1 VRRPRLEPETQ
12 FLLLAAAVG
21 AAGALANHAFR
32 RAIGFSHGLFHGR
45 AEDLLSPLGLG
56 WRPLLV
62 VLAPVLGGLAVGL
75 LARLSRSDVGGYAIP
90 SFLEAVNLQAARLSV
105 RLILLR
111 TLAAVLTLG
120 SGGSAGVEGP
130 VASLGGGLGAMVAR
144 TRRLVDERMRLMV
157 ACGASAAIAAAYGAP
172 IAGVFFTQEIVLAGN
187 YDLQNFV
194 RVVVASGTATVVARA
209 LRGDAPLFEV
219 EAFELHSG
227 NELLFYIALGL
238 LCGAIGVFFARSFY
252 WTRDRFAGSRIP
264 VLYRPAVGGLV
275 VGLLALFFPRVLGDG
290 AELIQGMLERT
301 DYTSK
306 AALFLVGL
314 LAAKIMATSA
324 TIGSGGAGGLFGP
337 SLFLGAVLGAGVGAV
352 ANLWAPEWTGLPGH
366 YAIVGMGALLAAT
379 ARAPLT
385 AIFLVF
391 EMTGS
396 SSTAVLPTLIAV
408 AGALYVARKLERD
421 SIDEMELRRRGI
433 HLKGGRE
440 MTALGGVTAERA
452 MNPDFEKV
460 RADLT
465 APALLSLVN
474 RSRSNA
480 FVVVDEHGVM
490 EGMLTLQDLR
500 ILDQQTVADL
510 GHLTIAADL
519 MERSVVTVFTDESL
533 AEALAR
539 MDQHGFRQL
548 PVVLRDQPRL
558 VVGMLSRR
566 HIITAYRRALT
577 EMSDEPPPGL

>member
-1 VRRPRLEPETQ
+1 MRRPRLEPETL
-12 FLLLAAAVG
+12 FLFLAAAVG
-21 AAGALANHAFR
+21 AVGALANHAFR
-32 RAIGFSHGLFHGR
+32 RAIGFSHEFFHGGT
-45 AEDLLSPLGLG
+45 EDLLAPIGLG

-62 VLAPVLGGLAVGL
+62 VIAPVMGGLAVG
-75 LARLSRSDVGGYAIP
+75 ALSRLAKRDVGGYAMP
-90 SFLEAVNLQAARLSV
+90 SFLEAVNLRAARLSI
-105 RLILLR
+105 RNILLR
-111 TLAAVLTLG
+111 TLGAVLTLG
-120 SGGSAGVEGP
+120 SGGSAGVEAP
-130 VASLGGGLGAMVAR
+130 VASLGGAIGAAGAR
-144 TRRLVDERMRLMV
+144 ARRLVGERLRLLV

-209 LRGDAPLFEV
+209 LRGDEPLFTV
-219 EAFELHSG
+219 EPFELHSG

-238 LCGAIGVFFARSFY
+238 GCGAVGVFFARSFY
-252 WTRDRFAGSRIP
+252 WTRDRFSSSRIP
-264 VLYRPAVGGLV
+264 HLYRPAAGGLI
-275 VGLLALFFPRVLGDG
+275 VGLLALASPGVLGDG
-290 AELIQGMLERT
+290 AEVIQTLLETKSFEGR
-301 DYTSK
+301 
-306 AALFLVGL
+306 AALLLVAL
-314 LAAKIMATSA
+314 LAAKIVATSA

-352 ANLWAPEWTGLPGH
+352 ANLWAPEWTGIPGH

-385 AIFLVF
+385 SIFLVF

-408 AGALYVARKLERD
+408 AGALYVARKLEPD
-421 SIDEMELRRRGI
+421 SLEEMELRRRGI
-433 HLKGGRE
+433 HLKAGRDVS
-440 MTALGGVTAERA
+440 ALGSVTAGRA

-460 RADLT
+460 KADLT

-474 RSRSNA
+474 RSLSNA
-480 FVVVDEHGVM
+480 FVVVDDGELM
-490 EGMLTLQDLR
+490 CGMLTIQDLR
-500 ILDQQTVADL
+500 ILDQDTVTDL
-510 GHLTIAADL
+510 GHLTIATDL
-519 MERSVVTVFTDESL
+519 MERNVVAVFTDESL

-548 PVVLRDQPRL
+548 PVVLRAEPKH

-577 EMSDEPPPGL
+577 GPERE